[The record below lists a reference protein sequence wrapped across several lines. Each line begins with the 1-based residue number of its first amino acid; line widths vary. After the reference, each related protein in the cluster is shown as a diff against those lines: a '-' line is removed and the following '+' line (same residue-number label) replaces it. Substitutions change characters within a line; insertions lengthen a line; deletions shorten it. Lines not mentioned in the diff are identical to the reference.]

1 MSMIDRAPG
10 FSSPRTILIAD
21 DHWVV
26 RESLKQVAQS
36 LDSSLLVE
44 EAGGFD
50 EALAVLKE
58 NPDVGLLIID
68 LVMPGFT
75 EMEGLRLI
83 RSSYPSLPIVIVSVH
98 EGPNYVLRAIQHGVI
113 GYIPKSSGPE
123 EIQHALQRVLAG
135 DVAFPREVIAR
146 TWAEGNPDET
156 ASPARETGRST
167 GLSRR
172 ESEIL
177 LLLGQGSSIQDIAEA
192 LAISRQTVR
201 VHLGNA
207 MRKLEL
213 RTREAA
219 VRYAVENAATLTLQ
233 RDRA

>member
-1 MSMIDRAPG
+1 MSMIDRAPS
-10 FSSPRTILIAD
+10 FRSPRTILIAD

-26 RESLKQVAQS
+26 RESLKQIAQGLDNS
-36 LDSSLLVE
+36 LRVE

-50 EALAVLKE
+50 EALAVLQQ

-68 LVMPGFT
+68 LVMPGFS
-75 EMEGLRLI
+75 EMEGLHLI

-98 EGPNYVLRAIQHGVI
+98 EGPNYVMRAIQHGVI

-123 EIQHALQRVLAG
+123 EIQHSLQRVLAG
-135 DVAFPREVIAR
+135 EVSFPRELIAR
-146 TWAEGNPDET
+146 GWAEGNV
-156 ASPARETGRST
+156 APAPQENSRSS
-167 GLSRR
+167 GLSKR

-177 LLLGQGSSIQDIAEA
+177 LLLGQGSSIQDIAEI
-192 LAISRQTVR
+192 LLISRQTVR

-219 VRYAVENAATLTLQ
+219 VLYAVENSAALKQQ

>member
-1 MSMIDRAPG
+1 MSMIDRAPS

-26 RESLKQVAQS
+26 RESLKQVAQG
-36 LDSSLLVE
+36 LDSTLRVE

-50 EALAVLKE
+50 EALAVLRE

-68 LVMPGFT
+68 LIMPGFS

-98 EGPNYVLRAIQHGVI
+98 DGPNYVLRAIQHGVI

-135 DVAFPREVIAR
+135 EVAFPRELIAR
-146 TWAEGNPDET
+146 SWSEGNPEELAPPRD
-156 ASPARETGRST
+156 SLRPT

-172 ESEIL
+172 ESEIM
-177 LLLGQGSSIQDIAEA
+177 LLLGQGSSIQDISEA
-192 LAISRQTVR
+192 LSISRQTVR

-219 VRYAVENAATLTLQ
+219 VRYAIENSVALTQQ
-233 RDRA
+233 RDRT

>member
-1 MSMIDRAPG
+1 MSMMDRAPDLR
-10 FSSPRTILIAD
+10 SPLTILIAD

-26 RESLKQVAQS
+26 RESLKQVAQG
-36 LDSSLLVE
+36 LDSNLRIE
-44 EAGGFD
+44 EAGGFN
-50 EALAVLKE
+50 EALAVLQD
-58 NPDVGLLIID
+58 NPDVGLLLID

-83 RSSYPSLPIVIVSVH
+83 RSNYPSIPIVIVSVH
-98 EGPNYVLRAIQHGVI
+98 EDPNYVLRAIQHGVI

-135 DVAFPREVIAR
+135 EVAFPRDLIAR
-146 TWAEGNPDET
+146 SWSEQQ
-156 ASPARETGRST
+156 PAPAAPSATDVARA

-177 LLLGQGSSIQDIAEA
+177 VLLGQGCSIQDTAER
-192 LAISRQTVR
+192 LDISRQTVR

-207 MRKLEL
+207 MRKLDL

-219 VRYAVENAATLTLQ
+219 IRYAVENGEALAQ
-233 RDRA
+233 MRDRA

>member
-1 MSMIDRAPG
+1 MSMIERNPS
-10 FSSPRTILIAD
+10 FRSPRTILIAD

-26 RESLKQVAQS
+26 RESLKQVAQG
-36 LDSSLLVE
+36 LDSSLRVE

-50 EALAVLKE
+50 EALAVLQS

-68 LVMPGFT
+68 LVMPGFS

-83 RSSYPSLPIVIVSVH
+83 RNSYPSLPIVIVSVH

-123 EIQHALQRVLAG
+123 EIQNALQRVLSG
-135 DVAFPREVIAR
+135 DVAFPRELIAR
-146 TWAEGNPDET
+146 SWAEGNALDP
-156 ASPARETGRST
+156 SPPREAVRPT

-172 ESEIL
+172 ESEVL
-177 LLLGQGSSIQDIAEA
+177 LLLGQGSAIQDIAEA
-192 LAISRQTVR
+192 LDISRQTVR

-213 RTREAA
+213 RTRESA
-219 VRYAVENAATLTLQ
+219 VRYAIENTAALTQQ
-233 RDRA
+233 RDRP

>member
-1 MSMIDRAPG
+1 MSMIDRAPS

-26 RESLKQVAQS
+26 RESLKQVAQG
-36 LDSSLLVE
+36 LDNTLRVE

-50 EALAVLKE
+50 EALAKLHE

-68 LVMPGFT
+68 LIMPGFS

-98 EGPNYVLRAIQHGVI
+98 DGPNYVLRAIQHGVI

-135 DVAFPREVIAR
+135 EVAFPRELIAR
-146 TWAEGNPDET
+146 SWIEGNSEET
-156 ASPARETGRST
+156 TSSRASLRPT

-172 ESEIL
+172 ESEIM
-177 LLLGQGSSIQDIAEA
+177 LLLGQGCSIQDIAEA
-192 LAISRQTVR
+192 LPISRQTVR

-219 VRYAVENAATLTLQ
+219 VRYAIENIADLTQQ
-233 RDRA
+233 RDRT

>member
-1 MSMIDRAPG
+1 MSMIDRDPG
-10 FSSPRTILIAD
+10 FRSPRTILIAD

-26 RESLKQVAQS
+26 RESLKQVAQG
-36 LDSSLLVE
+36 LDSSLQVE

-50 EALAVLKE
+50 EALAVLQS

-113 GYIPKSSGPE
+113 GYIPKSSGPD

-135 DVAFPREVIAR
+135 EVAFPREVIAR
-146 TWAEGNPDET
+146 SWAEANPVEQPPPADT
-156 ASPARETGRST
+156 ARPNA
-167 GLSRR
+167 LSRR
-172 ESEIL
+172 ESEVL
-177 LLLGQGSSIQDIAEA
+177 LLLGQGSAIQDIAEE
-192 LAISRQTVR
+192 LDISRQTVR

-219 VRYAVENAATLTLQ
+219 VRYAIENTAALTQQ
-233 RDRA
+233 RDRP

>member
-1 MSMIDRAPG
+1 MSMMDRAPDLR
-10 FSSPRTILIAD
+10 SPLTILIAD

-26 RESLKQVAQS
+26 RESLKQVAQG
-36 LDSSLLVE
+36 LDSNLRIE
-44 EAGGFD
+44 EAGGFN
-50 EALAVLKE
+50 EALAVLQD
-58 NPDVGLLIID
+58 NPDVGLLLID

-83 RSSYPSLPIVIVSVH
+83 RSNYPSIPIVIVSVH
-98 EGPNYVLRAIQHGVI
+98 EDPNYVLRAIQHGVI

-135 DVAFPREVIAR
+135 EVAFPRDLITRSWSEQQPASAAPYATDVAR
-146 TWAEGNPDET
+146 A
-156 ASPARETGRST
+156 

-177 LLLGQGSSIQDIAEA
+177 VLLGLGCSIQDTAER
-192 LAISRQTVR
+192 LNISRQTVR

-207 MRKLEL
+207 MRKLDL

-219 VRYAVENAATLTLQ
+219 VRYAVENGEVLAQ
-233 RDRA
+233 MRDRA

>member
-1 MSMIDRAPG
+1 MSMMDRAPDLR
-10 FSSPRTILIAD
+10 SPLTILIAD

-26 RESLKQVAQS
+26 RESLKQVAQG
-36 LDSSLLVE
+36 LDSNLRIE
-44 EAGGFD
+44 EAGGFN
-50 EALAVLKE
+50 EALAVLQE
-58 NPDVGLLIID
+58 NPDVGLLLID

-83 RSSYPSLPIVIVSVH
+83 RSNYPSMPIVIVSVH
-98 EGPNYVLRAIQHGVI
+98 EDPNYVLRAIQHGVI

-135 DVAFPREVIAR
+135 EVAFPRDLIAR
-146 TWAEGNPDET
+146 GWSEQQAAPET
-156 ASPARETGRST
+156 APVPDAARA

-177 LLLGQGSSIQDIAEA
+177 VQLGQGHSIQDIAGRLE
-192 LAISRQTVR
+192 ISRQTVR

-207 MRKLEL
+207 MRKLDL

-219 VRYAVENAATLTLQ
+219 VRYAVENGEALAQ
-233 RDRA
+233 MRDRA

>member
-1 MSMIDRAPG
+1 MSMIDRAPS

-26 RESLKQVAQS
+26 RESLKQVAQG
-36 LDSSLLVE
+36 LDNTLRVE
-44 EAGGFD
+44 EAGGFH
-50 EALAVLKE
+50 EALAKLQE

-68 LVMPGFT
+68 LIMPGFS

-98 EGPNYVLRAIQHGVI
+98 DGPNYVLRAIQHGVI

-135 DVAFPREVIAR
+135 EVAFPRELIAR
-146 TWAEGNPDET
+146 SWIEGNSEET
-156 ASPARETGRST
+156 TSSRGPLRPT

-172 ESEIL
+172 ESEIM
-177 LLLGQGSSIQDIAEA
+177 LLLGQGCSIQDIAEA
-192 LAISRQTVR
+192 LPISRQTVR

-219 VRYAVENAATLTLQ
+219 VRYAIENIADLTQQ
-233 RDRA
+233 RDRT